1 MANNLKGGNKMKL
14 KKNIYIILIIL
25 LVISCTF
32 SVFATGGTM
41 DIGEFTDKEGI
52 SEVDSQI
59 QSVSVKIITAV
70 RIGAVTIALA
80 VLLTIAM
87 KYMVSSAGD
96 RADIKKHAIAYVT
109 GAVIL
114 FAVSGI
120 LGMIEEFA
128 GLIETG
134 EGEPT
139 PPQ

>member
-1 MANNLKGGNKMKL
+1 MKL
-14 KKNIYIILIIL
+14 KKFVYIILTML
-25 LVISCTF
+25 LVISVTITA
-32 SVFATGGTM
+32 FATGTTTGGTM
-41 DIGEFTDKEGI
+41 DINEFKDKEGI
-52 SEVDSQI
+52 AEVDTQI

-80 VLLTIAM
+80 VLLVIAM

-96 RADIKKHAIAYVT
+96 RADIKKHAVAYVT

-120 LGMIEEFA
+120 LGMIEEIA

-134 EGEPT
+134 EGET
-139 PPQ
+139 PAPQ

>member
-1 MANNLKGGNKMKL
+1 MKL
-14 KKNIYIILIIL
+14 KKCVYIILTML
-25 LVISCTF
+25 LVISVTITTF
-32 SVFATGGTM
+32 ATGTTTGGTM
-41 DIGEFTDKEGI
+41 DINEFKDKEGI
-52 SEVDSQI
+52 AEVDTQI

-80 VLLTIAM
+80 VLLVIAM

-96 RADIKKHAIAYVT
+96 RADIKKHAVAYVT

-120 LGMIEEFA
+120 LGMIEEIA

-134 EGEPT
+134 EGET
-139 PPQ
+139 PAPQ